1 MIHSNLIIKKKKKKK
16 TQNQQNLISNPNLII
31 FLNGNTRNFIKHWKK
46 KLHPEEE
53 LVQQNKDSL
62 QSKQRNNQIPKTCF
76 ANK

>member
-1 MIHSNLIIKKKKKKK
+1 M
-16 TQNQQNLISNPNLII
+16 SNPNLII
-31 FLNGNTRNFIKHWKK
+31 FLNGNTRKFINHWKK